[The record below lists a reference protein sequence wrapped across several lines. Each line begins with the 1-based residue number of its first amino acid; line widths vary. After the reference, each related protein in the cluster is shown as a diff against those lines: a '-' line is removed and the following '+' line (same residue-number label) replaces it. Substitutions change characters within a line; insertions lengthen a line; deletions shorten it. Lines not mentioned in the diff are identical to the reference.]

1 MSEIQEISTDL
12 LVIGA
17 GPGGYEAAIYA
28 AKSGL
33 DVVIAEKGKCGGTC
47 LNIGCIPTKALVKT
61 AEVFHTVQNAGA
73 FGIHVDG
80 SVSIDMGEVQS
91 VKKQITETLCSGV
104 QYLLQKNKIRLL
116 VGSASFEDEHTV
128 RVLGEQEW
136 KVQAR
141 NILIATGSVPAV
153 PPIPGMALHQVLDS
167 TAALALEELPSS
179 VTIIGGGVIGMEF
192 AFLYSRLGV
201 KVEVVEFLDRILTM
215 VDKDVSQ
222 ELGRAAKR
230 TGIVIHT
237 SSRVSAIEE
246 TEDGKAQVTYEDKK
260 GVHTLVSDKVL
271 AAVGRKPFYEGLMPE
286 KAGVVTAERGRGI
299 PVDAFMRTNVA
310 HIYAI
315 GDVTNRIQLAHCA
328 SHQGF
333 TAVDHI
339 CGKEHEMNYEIIPNV
354 IFTAPEIASVG
365 MTEAK
370 AKEAA
375 AAGGPEY
382 AVSKFPFAANGKA
395 MTMQET
401 SGFAKLICRKE
412 DGKVLGGSIIGPDA
426 SSLAGVLSLAVS
438 CGLKAEDIADTVFA
452 HPTTAEAIGEAAM
465 GFGKGMINF

>member
-28 AKSGL
+28 AKNGL

-167 TAALALEELPSS
+167 TA
-179 VTIIGGGVIGMEF
+179 
-192 AFLYSRLGV
+192 
-201 KVEVVEFLDRILTM
+201 
-215 VDKDVSQ
+215 
-222 ELGRAAKR
+222 
-230 TGIVIHT
+230 
-237 SSRVSAIEE
+237 
-246 TEDGKAQVTYEDKK
+246 
-260 GVHTLVSDKVL
+260 
-271 AAVGRKPFYEGLMPE
+271 
-286 KAGVVTAERGRGI
+286 RGRE
-299 PVDAFMRTNVA
+299 
-310 HIYAI
+310 
-315 GDVTNRIQLAHCA
+315 
-328 SHQGF
+328 S
-333 TAVDHI
+333 
-339 CGKEHEMNYEIIPNV
+339 
-354 IFTAPEIASVG
+354 
-365 MTEAK
+365 
-370 AKEAA
+370 
-375 AAGGPEY
+375 
-382 AVSKFPFAANGKA
+382 
-395 MTMQET
+395 
-401 SGFAKLICRKE
+401 
-412 DGKVLGGSIIGPDA
+412 
-426 SSLAGVLSLAVS
+426 
-438 CGLKAEDIADTVFA
+438 
-452 HPTTAEAIGEAAM
+452 
-465 GFGKGMINF
+465 

>member
-1 MSEIQEISTDL
+1 MEEDMS
-12 LVIGA
+12 G
-17 GPGGYEAAIYA
+17 
-28 AKSGL
+28 
-33 DVVIAEKGKCGGTC
+33 
-47 LNIGCIPTKALVKT
+47 
-61 AEVFHTVQNAGA
+61 H
-73 FGIHVDG
+73 
-80 SVSIDMGEVQS
+80 
-91 VKKQITETLCSGV
+91 
-104 QYLLQKNKIRLL
+104 
-116 VGSASFEDEHTV
+116 
-128 RVLGEQEW
+128 
-136 KVQAR
+136 
-141 NILIATGSVPAV
+141 
-153 PPIPGMALHQVLDS
+153 S
-167 TAALALEELPSS
+167 TAAKDEHLKHAWRRFVEHHSLEDNDKLRPVILSSWKRCSSLHVNPWQKSVPNKLEETELAKLKREHREFLRSCMSILYELYVSIQNAPFVITVAAPSGIILKTIGNSDALEM
-179 VTIIGGGVIGMEF
+179 VRQGN
-192 AFLYSRLGV
+192 Y
-201 KVEVVEFLDRILTM
+201 VEGAD
-215 VDKDVSQ
+215 
-222 ELGRAAKR
+222 
-230 TGIVIHT
+230 T

-246 TEDGKAQVTYEDKK
+246 AEDGKAQVIYEDKK

-271 AAVGRKPFYEGLMPE
+271 AAVGRKPFYESLMPE
-286 KAGVVTAERGRGI
+286 KAGVVTAERGKGI

-375 AAGGPEY
+375 GAGGPEY